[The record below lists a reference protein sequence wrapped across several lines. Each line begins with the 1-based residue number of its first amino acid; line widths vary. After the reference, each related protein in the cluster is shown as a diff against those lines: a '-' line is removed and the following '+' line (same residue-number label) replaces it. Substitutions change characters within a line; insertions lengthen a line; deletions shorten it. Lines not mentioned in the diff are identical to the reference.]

1 MAVVGVGVDAVLLS
15 STVIQTQFLFWNG
28 VASVFG
34 ITVSSN
40 TCKECMNLCL
50 AFFHGPHYQSGV
62 LCSRLMKILMQ
73 CFIQVISISV

>member
-15 STVIQTQFLFWNG
+15 STVIQTQFLFRNG

-40 TCKECMNLCL
+40 TCKECMNLWHSSMDL
-50 AFFHGPHYQSGV
+50 
-62 LCSRLMKILMQ
+62 I
-73 CFIQVISISV
+73 ISLVYFAVDS